1 VTSIP
6 QESSAPALVVTNTR
20 RWTIVGLLFTASLI
34 NYLDRATISFAL
46 PLISH
51 DLGLGLQAKGFL
63 LSAFF
68 LSYSYMQIPI
78 GWCADRLDLRWV
90 YAGAFALWSLAQGL
104 TGFAGSLLVLVLMR
118 IVLGIGESIYLP
130 GGTKIVSVLFS
141 KKERGLPSG
150 IFDFGT
156 RTGLV
161 MEGVLIPW
169 LLVHLGWRKTFAL
182 VGFTA
187 LLWLIPWLKALPRN
201 INAMRER
208 DPNQQRSWLREF
220 GAVLLFAATMFAFPL
235 MTLLAWLGVGR
246 AKEVQASAPVRTFFR
261 LLGRLRNRNLIG
273 ICLGFFCFD
282 YYWYLYLTWLPDYL
296 AEVRHLSLMKMGVYA
311 AIPYLVFGISE
322 PIGGW
327 IADRLIRHGW
337 DETRTR
343 KGIVTLAFLT
353 SFCLIPATRVASAES
368 ALLLII
374 GGSLVGLATG
384 NLLVILQSCAPHEE
398 IGVWTGF
405 ENFSGNIG
413 GVLAPSLTGILAAK
427 TGSFFAAFAVGPVL
441 LMVGL
446 FAYWFIVGEL
456 EPPVE
461 KALAS

>member
-1 VTSIP
+1 VNSP
-6 QESSAPALVVTNTR
+6 PHESSAPGLAVTNTR

-46 PLISH
+46 PLISR

-68 LSYSYMQIPI
+68 LSYAYMQIPI

-104 TGFAGSLLVLVLMR
+104 TGFAGSLLVLVMMR

-141 KKERGLPSG
+141 KQERGLPSG
-150 IFDFGT
+150 LFDFGT

-161 MEGVLIPW
+161 LEGVLIPW
-169 LLVHLGWRKTFAL
+169 LLVHIGWRKTFML
-182 VGFTA
+182 VGFSA
-187 LLWLIPWLKALPRN
+187 LLWLIPWLKALPRD
-201 INAMRER
+201 INARR
-208 DPNQQRSWLREF
+208 NQDPNHRKSWFGEF
-220 GAVLLFAATMFAFPL
+220 AAVLVFAATMFAFPV
-235 MTLLAWLGVGR
+235 MTLLAWLGIGR
-246 AKEVQASAPVRTFFR
+246 AREDHPSAPVRTFFQ
-261 LLGRLRNRNLIG
+261 LLGRLRNRNLLG

-296 AEVRHLSLMKMGVYA
+296 AEVRHLSLVKMGVYA
-311 AIPYLVFGISE
+311 AIPYLVFGVSE

-327 IADRLIRHGW
+327 IADRLVRRGW

-343 KGIVTLAFLT
+343 KGIVTIAFLT
-353 SFCLIPATRVASAES
+353 SFCLIPATRVESAET
-368 ALLLII
+368 ALALII

-398 IGVWTGF
+398 IGIWTGF
-405 ENFSGNIG
+405 ENFAGNIG
-413 GVLAPSLTGILAAK
+413 GVLAPSITGILAHE

-446 FAYWFIVGEL
+446 LAYWLIVGKL
-456 EPPVE
+456 EPPAAH
-461 KALAS
+461 KA